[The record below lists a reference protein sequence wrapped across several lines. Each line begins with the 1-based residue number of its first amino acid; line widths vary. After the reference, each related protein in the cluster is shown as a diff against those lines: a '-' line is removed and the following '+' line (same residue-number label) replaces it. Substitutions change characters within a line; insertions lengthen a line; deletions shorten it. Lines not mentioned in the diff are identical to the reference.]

1 MPANASTPDTVVV
14 CRPNQLREAA
24 VVFSCFPV
32 ANQPA
37 LFVIDPP
44 PCSESE
50 YMALHEHYRI
60 MRNLRDEALGQRK
73 ARLIVRGGEKTPEWS
88 DEEIDRRVE
97 ALTPFRRW
105 AKRNLL
111 LSDLFKVLP
120 LQRAVFLFEATER
133 DMSMFETVP
142 VGRIRDD
149 DRSPLLPDGI
159 PRLTLSAGKGGL
171 DYTRRAW
178 QLVRREEPFPS
189 GPRVTAGDCVAL
201 LSGFHAAL
209 RLGAPLVVADGSV
222 PPISP
227 APLDDAQASEA
238 VLIEAT
244 EDAAKLVAVQYAV
257 RNDARLCLYPAP
269 KLDAIED
276 ARQRIEG
283 LQEGKLKDEDPSALL
298 RALEESV
305 SSVVPQQVVAD
316 VGDLPLTAF
325 TTGVPYHLLRTG
337 AADWSH
343 KPIGLMTGDELL
355 LTSIELYRRPAES
368 GPHFNIVFDPGY
380 FSPRETDGVLRE
392 LKSIPEFPLVLQR
405 AAASNTALIAL
416 GGAPVDLI
424 YFNTHGSAS
433 AMELR
438 DMPLPGYKLLQ
449 RITLRNHPVVFNNAC
464 LSWTGVG
471 RDFIAAG
478 ARSYI
483 GTLWSVNADQAA
495 TFAITVAN
503 RIIQDKSTIAPAM
516 HDTGADPVTEKA
528 YVFVGPVG
536 TRLRED
542 ESANIGEQENMY
554 AVASALLQLAM
565 SVANSG
571 PPPDSPMTWPT
582 IACLMQN
589 AQSLCD
595 ELDRRW
601 PEPSIARINL
611 FSDQLSLGNML
622 PLNQA
627 NTDFYANLSMR
638 GLKMQ
643 DSVNWKTR
651 GDLKSK
657 FHFRQVC
664 ARIAHKIGQIEPA
677 INLLMMSA
685 REIEQEGLT
694 AGPEYLD
701 PCDMYRE
708 TGKDDYALESALR
721 AKEAFEKPQAGAEE
735 QAEATCGLMLA
746 YGRLD
751 QLWLRANKLDEAST
765 AAHEGYLAAER
776 ADDVKEQSTFKA
788 DESRI
793 QMSRG
798 DYKSAVASAEE
809 ALKKALWS
817 RDEALKVGAYGTLAR
832 ALIFAGDLPRA
843 KENAIA
849 GRDLALERD
858 IPSQLVAF
866 QVDLSDI
873 ERQSGDLG
881 AALASLREAGDALAI
896 VGNGERIKQVL
907 TKSGE
912 LLAKL
917 DSWEALTDTALLAT
931 AVLPALEASDRSSVC
946 TFMVHSILSR
956 IKKSGWQEA
965 RDGLWRLRTEL
976 QDGVAGRAGSI
987 PQQAQFLLDLVEACH
1002 DYSKGN
1008 QKAALAIMERLD
1020 SVSAGGFQLVNFL
1033 ASPANA

>member
-1 MPANASTPDTVVV
+1 MPANVSGPDTLVI
-14 CRPNQLREAA
+14 CRPSQLGEAA
-24 VVFSCFPV
+24 VVLSCFPT

-37 LFVIDPP
+37 LFVIEPP

-50 YMALHEHYRI
+50 YMALHEQYRT

-73 ARLIVRGGEKTPEWS
+73 SRLNVRSGEKTPDWS
-88 DEEIDRRVE
+88 NEEIDRRVE

-105 AKRNLL
+105 AKRNRL
-111 LSDLFKVLP
+111 LSELFKNLP
-120 LQRAVFLFEATER
+120 LRRAVFLFEATER

-142 VGRIRDD
+142 VGRIRED
-149 DRSPLLPDGI
+149 DRLPLLPDGV
-159 PRLTLSAGKGGL
+159 PWLTLATGEGGL
-171 DYTRRAW
+171 DFTGRAW
-178 QLVRREEPFPS
+178 QLVRGEEAFPS
-189 GPRVTAGDCVAL
+189 KPLLTAGDCVAL
-201 LSGFHAAL
+201 IRCFHAAL
-209 RLGAPLVVADGSV
+209 QAGAPLVVDDSTV
-222 PPISP
+222 PSSP
-227 APLDDAQASEA
+227 HPPLDGTHASEA
-238 VLIEAT
+238 VLVEAT
-244 EDAAKLVAVQYAV
+244 DDAVKLVAVQYAV
-257 RNDARLCLYPAP
+257 RKEARLCVYAAP
-269 KLDAIED
+269 QLDTIEN
-276 ARQRIEG
+276 ARQRIEDW
-283 LQEGKLKDEDPSALL
+283 QKGKLKTEDPSALL
-298 RALEESV
+298 QALEASV
-305 SSVVPQQVVAD
+305 SAVVPDGIVTEI
-316 VGDLPLTAF
+316 GNLPLTAF
-325 TTGVPYHLLRTG
+325 TTGVPYHFLRKD

-343 KPIGLMTGDELL
+343 KAIGLMTGDELL
-355 LTSIELYRRPAES
+355 LTSIELYRRSAES

-380 FSPRETDGVLRE
+380 FNPRETDGVVRE

-433 AMELR
+433 AMALR

-471 RDFIAAG
+471 RDSIAAG

-495 TFAITVAN
+495 TFAIAVAS
-503 RIIQDKSTIAPAM
+503 RITQDKNTIAASM

-528 YVFVGPVG
+528 YVFVGSVG

-542 ESANIGEQENMY
+542 ESANTREQENMY

-565 SVANSG
+565 SVGNSG
-571 PPPDSPMTWPT
+571 PPPDSPMTWPI

-611 FSDQLSLGNML
+611 ISDQLALGILL
-622 PLNQA
+622 PLDQA
-627 NTDFYANLSMR
+627 NIDYYAKLSMR

-643 DSVNWKTR
+643 DAVTWETR
-651 GDLKSK
+651 DDLHAKYQ
-657 FHFRQVC
+657 FRLAC
-664 ARIAHKIGQIEPA
+664 ARIAYKIGQIEPA
-677 INLLMMSA
+677 INLLRMSA
-685 REIEQEGLT
+685 NEIEQNGMT

-701 PCDMYRE
+701 LCDMYRE

-735 QAEATCGLMLA
+735 QAEATRGLMLA

-751 QLWLRANKLDEAST
+751 QLWLRANKLDEAS
-765 AAHEGYLAAER
+765 AAARDGYLAAER

-793 QMSRG
+793 YMLRG

-843 KENAIA
+843 KENALA

-873 ERQSGDLG
+873 ERQSGDLVD
-881 AALASLREAGDALAI
+881 ALARLREAGDALAI
-896 VGNGERIKQVL
+896 VGNEERIKQVL

-912 LLAKL
+912 LLATL

-931 AVLPALEASDRSSVC
+931 AVLPALEPSDRSNVC
-946 TFMVHSILSR
+946 SFMVLSTLNR
-956 IKKSGWQEA
+956 IKKAGWQES

-976 QDGVAGRAGSI
+976 QDAVAGRPG
-987 PQQAQFLLDLVEACH
+987 PVPEQAQFLLDLLEACH
-1002 DYSKGN
+1002 DYAKGN
-1008 QKAALAIMERLD
+1008 QAAALAIMQRLD
-1020 SVSAGGFQLVNFL
+1020 SLSAGGFQLVNFL
-1033 ASPANA
+1033 AHAANA